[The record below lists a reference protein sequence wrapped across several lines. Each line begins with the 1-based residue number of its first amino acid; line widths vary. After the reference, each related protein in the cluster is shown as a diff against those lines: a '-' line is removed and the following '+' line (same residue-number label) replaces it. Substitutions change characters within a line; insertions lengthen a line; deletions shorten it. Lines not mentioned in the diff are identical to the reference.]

1 MSLRK
6 LFCTALPLAAALA
19 VWVAGSPAHAA
30 SLALNFDDAAN
41 TKGPFTNPGAAPVDT
56 SYFQT
61 TLMLENGSV
70 LTVAADVNLNI
81 SISANLGVTGATYS
95 PTGNLNIPF
104 QQPSLSAPSQNVYQT
119 PATNGGSMGSAQ
131 LTLWDQQVGGFD
143 PGGDGGNPN
152 PSATLPSTL
161 SRADMNGFQATL
173 IGATGYTLNT
183 NPLTITGNGNL
194 TLATILGQ
202 DLNLPLD
209 LKLLGSAAATL
220 KNLEFTQTTSTDA
233 LDGNGTPNLLPPGN
247 NATRSYPLGSL
258 LGNVSYGDITGDVDL
273 AVGGVVQLDAGF
285 LGSFNFNLGNL
296 VSTSQQL
303 SADFPLP
310 GQVKLADLNPT
321 GYNPVNYDD
330 LQATIGLDL
339 TGIGLPFSLASVG
352 TATISTYLVTTT
364 NLIAP
369 LTITLNVTGTVTF
382 GILASLVAQDTVY
395 QLQDSIANVVAPE
408 PGSILLLFM
417 GLAGAVPLALRRRR
431 SRKS

>member
-6 LFCTALPLAAALA
+6 LIWSALPVAAALA

-30 SLALNFDDAAN
+30 SLALNFDNGAN
-41 TKGPFTNPGAAPVDT
+41 TKGPFTNPGAAPVDNNF
-56 SYFQT
+56 FQT
-61 TLMLENGSV
+61 TLMLDNGSV
-70 LTVAADVNLNI
+70 LQVAANVNMNI
-81 SISANLGVTGATYS
+81 NISANLGVTGATYS

-104 QQPSLSAPSQNVYQT
+104 QSPSLSAPSQNVYQD
-119 PATNGGSMGSAQ
+119 PSTNGGSMGSAQ

-152 PSATLPSTL
+152 PLATMPSTL
-161 SRADMNGFQATL
+161 SRADMNSFKATL
-173 IGATGYTLNT
+173 IGATGYTLTT
-183 NPLTITGNGNL
+183 NPLTITGSGNL

-209 LKLLGSAAATL
+209 LKLLGNAAATL
-220 KNLEFTQTTSTDA
+220 KNLTFTQTTTTDA
-233 LDGNGTPNLLPPGN
+233 LAGNGTPNLLPPGN
-247 NATRSYPLGSL
+247 NATRTYPLGSL
-258 LGNVSYGDITGDVDL
+258 LGNVSYGDISGDVDL

-296 VSTSQQL
+296 ITANQKL
-303 SADFPLP
+303 AADFPLP

-352 TATISTYLVTTT
+352 TATLSTFLTTTT

-369 LTITLNVTGTVTF
+369 LTITFSVTGTITF

-408 PGSILLLFM
+408 PGSIILLFM
-417 GLAGAVPLALRRRR
+417 GLAGAVPLVLRRRR
-431 SRKS
+431 RRKS